1 MDFRETLEI
10 ANAAE
15 EASFS
20 RLVAEYDKPTRW
32 SGRRLE
38 SAQGGSPEYQRK
50 LLEAATFYGQ
60 VLRGQRPFHQFEEA
74 LSTGDFPLLF
84 ADIIDREML
93 ADYVATD
100 KSWPLWAKRGT
111 VPDFRNVNRFAID
124 GSEAVLAPVPQGD
137 QYPESLLSDT
147 RYTYAVGKYG
157 RRIAFAWES
166 MVNDDLDGLKSIP
179 LRLARGAVR
188 AEEKFATQLIAD
200 ANGPHA
206 TMFSAGNKNQIIVA
220 NGSALANPILSIAGL
235 QNAFAVL
242 SRQLDKDGEPIAIGA
257 VTLVVPP
264 ALRVTALNILS
275 ATEIW
280 IVGDL
285 GGGTANQQ
293 VHAANWM
300 RDKTQLAVDWYLP
313 VVSTTNGNTAW
324 YVFASPEVGRPA
336 VEMGF
341 LRGHENPETF
351 VKLADSQLLGG
362 GVTDPSEGD
371 FDTDSIQ
378 YKIRHV
384 FGGTRLDPKMAVAS
398 NGTAV

>member
-1 MDFRETLEI
+1 MREFRETLEI
-10 ANAAE
+10 IDNR
-15 EASFS
+15 EASVS
-20 RLVAEYDKPTRW
+20 RLFGGDGKSVRE
-32 SGRRLE
+32 RRQP
-38 SAQGGSPEYQRK
+38 SADYQRK
-50 LLEAATFYGQ
+50 LLEAATFYGE
-60 VLRGQRPFHQFEEA
+60 VLKGQRPIWQFQEA
-74 LSTGDFPLLF
+74 LTTGDFPLLF

-93 ADYVATD
+93 ADYVATT
-100 KSWPLWAKRGT
+100 KSWPLFCKTGT
-111 VPDFRNVNRFAID
+111 VPDFRNVNRFAVD
-124 GSEAVLAPVPQGD
+124 GSEAVLAPVVQGD
-137 QYPESLLSDT
+137 QYPESLMTDT

-179 LRLARGAVR
+179 GRLARGAIR

-220 NGSALANPILSIAGL
+220 NGSLLANPVLSIAGL
-235 QNAFAVL
+235 QNAMTVIY
-242 SRQLDKDGEPIAIGA
+242 RQLDKDGEPIFIDL

-264 ALRVTALNILS
+264 ALRVIAENILN
-275 ATEIW
+275 ATELW
-280 IVGDL
+280 LTSD
-285 GGGTANQQ
+285 GGIATQQ
-293 VHAANWM
+293 VHVQNWM
-300 RDKTQLAVDWYLP
+300 RAKTALAVDAYLP
-313 VVSTTNGNTAW
+313 IVSPTNGGTSW
-324 YVFASPEVGRPA
+324 YVFASPSVGRPA

-341 LRGHENPETF
+341 LRGHETPETF

-362 GVTDPSEGD
+362 GVTDPTEGD

-398 NGTAV
+398 NGTGV

>member
-1 MDFRETLEI
+1 MNFRETLD
-10 ANAAE
+10 N
-15 EASFS
+15 FNTDT
-20 RLVAEYDKPTRW
+20 VAVGGLFGPRI
-32 SGRRLE
+32 GRIRE
-38 SAQGGSPEYQRK
+38 TARTKPEYQRN
-50 LLEAATFYGQ
+50 LLEAKRFYNE
-60 VLRGQRPFHQFEEA
+60 VLEGGRPIAQLQEA
-74 LSTGDFPLLF
+74 LTTGDFPLLF

-93 ADYVATD
+93 ADYVASD

-179 LRLARGAVR
+179 SRLARGAVR

-206 TMFSAGNKNQIIVA
+206 TMFAAGNKNQIILA

-235 QNAFAVL
+235 QNAMAVL
-242 SRQLDKDGEPIAIGA
+242 SRQVDKDGEPIFIGA

-264 ALRVTALNILS
+264 ALKVTALNILN
-275 ATEIW
+275 ATELW

-300 RDKTQLAVDWYLP
+300 KDKTELAVDYYLP
-313 VVSTTNGNTAW
+313 IVSTTNGTTAW
-324 YVFASPEVGRPA
+324 YLFASPDAGRPA
-336 VEMGF
+336 VEIGF

-384 FGGTRLDPKMAVAS
+384 FGGTREDPKMAVAS
-398 NGTAV
+398 NGTGV

>member
-1 MDFRETLEI
+1 MESFRETVD
-10 ANAAE
+10 NFDAE
-15 EASFS
+15 RTA
-20 RLVAEYDKPTRW
+20 VA
-32 SGRRLE
+32 GLF
-38 SAQGGSPEYQRK
+38 GGSISRAREAKRASADYQRQ
-50 LLEAATFYGQ
+50 LLEATQFYGS
-60 VLRGQRPFHQFEEA
+60 VLNGKRPIWQLQEA
-74 LSTGDFPLLF
+74 LTTGDFPLLF

-124 GSEAVLAPVPQGD
+124 GSEAVLAAVPQGD
-137 QYPESLLSDT
+137 QYPESNLTDT

-179 LRLARGAVR
+179 LRMARGAAR

-206 TMFSAGNKNQIIVA
+206 TMFSAGNKNQIILA
-220 NGSALANPILSIAGL
+220 NGSLLANPILTISGL
-235 QNAFAVL
+235 QNAMTVL
-242 SRQLDKDGEPIAIGA
+242 AKQVDKDGEPIAIGA
-257 VTLVVPP
+257 VCLVVPP
-264 ALRVTALNILS
+264 ALRVTAENILNS
-275 ATEIW
+275 TELW
-280 IVGDL
+280 IIGD
-285 GGGTANQQ
+285 GGGGSANQQ
-293 VHAANWM
+293 IHAQNWM
-300 RDKTQLAVDWYLP
+300 RNMTTLAVDYYLP
-313 VVSTTNGNTAW
+313 VVSTTNGGTSW
-324 YVFASPEVGRPA
+324 YLFASPEVGRPA
-336 VEMGF
+336 VEIGF

-398 NGTAV
+398 NGTGV

>member
-1 MDFRETLEI
+1 MQTLRETIENFDADQVAVTGHFGTSLRRRR
-10 ANAAE
+10 
-15 EASFS
+15 EAF
-20 RLVAEYDKPTRW
+20 R
-32 SGRRLE
+32 
-38 SAQGGSPEYQRK
+38 QGPEYQRK
-50 LLEAATFYGQ
+50 LLEAKRFYNE
-60 VLRGQRPFHQFEEA
+60 VLEGRPDRPISLLQEA
-74 LSTGDFPLLF
+74 LTTGDFPLLF

-93 ADYVATD
+93 ADYVAAP
-100 KSWPLWAKRGT
+100 KSWPLWARRGT

-137 QYPESLLSDT
+137 QYPEALLTDT

-179 LRLARGAVR
+179 GRMARGAWR
-188 AEEKFATQLIAD
+188 SEEKFATQLIAD

-235 QNAFAVL
+235 QNAYTVL
-242 SRQLDKDGEPIAIGA
+242 AKQLDKDGEPIAIDA
-257 VTLVVPP
+257 VCLVVPP
-264 ALRVTALNILS
+264 ALKVTAKNILM
-275 ATEIW
+275 ATEVW
-280 IVGDL
+280 ITGDL

-293 VHAANWM
+293 IHAENWM
-300 RDKTQLAVDWYLP
+300 RALTDLAVDAYLP
-313 VVSTTNGNTAW
+313 IVSTTNGGTSW
-324 YVFASPEVGRPA
+324 YLFASPTEGRPA

>member
-1 MDFRETLEI
+1 VRDFRETMEI
-10 ANAAE
+10 VDGARAE
-15 EASFS
+15 ATEFS
-20 RLVAEYDKPTRW
+20 SLLAEYDAPRPW
-32 SGRRLE
+32 RRQ
-38 SAQGGSPEYQRK
+38 ADPDYQRH

-60 VLRGQRPFHQFEEA
+60 VLAGRRPIYQLQEA
-74 LSTGDFPLLF
+74 LTTGDFPLLF

-100 KSWPLWAKRGT
+100 KSWPTWAKTGS

-137 QYPESLLSDT
+137 QYPESNLQDT

-179 LRLARGAVR
+179 LRLSRGATR

-200 ANGPHA
+200 VNGPHA
-206 TMFSAGNKNQIIVA
+206 TMFSAGNKNQIILA
-220 NGSALANPILSIAGL
+220 NGSALANPVLSITGL
-235 QNAFAVL
+235 QNAYAVL
-242 SRQLDKDGEPIAIGA
+242 KKQLDKDGEPIAIGG
-257 VTLVVPP
+257 VVLLVPP
-264 ALRVTALNILS
+264 ALEVPALNILNS
-275 ATEIW
+275 TELW
-280 IVGDL
+280 IQGDL

-293 VHAANWM
+293 VHTGNWM
-300 RDKTQLAVDWYLP
+300 RDRTKLAVDYYLP
-313 VVSTTNGNTAW
+313 VVSSTANGMTSW
-324 YVFASPEVGRPA
+324 YLFASPEQGRPA

-371 FDTDSIQ
+371 FDTDTIQ

-398 NGTAV
+398 NGSGL

>member
-1 MDFRETLEI
+1 MREFRETLEVI
-10 ANAAE
+10 RAE
-15 EASFS
+15 EASIS
-20 RLVAEYDKPTRW
+20 RLFGGDGTPARKAK
-32 SGRRLE
+32 E
-38 SAQGGSPEYQRK
+38 SADYQRK
-50 LLEAATFYGQ
+50 LLEAATFVAQ
-60 VLRGQRPFHQFEEA
+60 VYEGQRPIYHLREA
-74 LSTGDFPLLF
+74 LTTGDFPLLF

-124 GSEAVLAPVPQGD
+124 GSEAVLAAVVQGD
-137 QYPESLLSDT
+137 QYPESNLTDT

-157 RRIAFAWES
+157 RRMAFAWES

-179 LRLARGAVR
+179 SRMARGASR

-206 TMFSAGNKNQIIVA
+206 TMFSAGNKNQVIVA
-220 NGSALANPILSIAGL
+220 NGSLTANPLLTIAGL
-235 QNAFAVL
+235 QNAMTVL
-242 SRQLDKDGEPIAIGA
+242 AKQLDKDGEPIAISA

-264 ALRVTALNILS
+264 ALRITAENILN
-275 ATEIW
+275 ANELW
-280 IVGDL
+280 IVGD
-285 GGGTANQQ
+285 GGGGSANQQ
-293 VHAANWM
+293 IHAQNWM
-300 RDKTQLAVDWYLP
+300 KAMTRIAVDYYLP
-313 VVSTTNGNTAW
+313 IVSTTNGGTSW
-324 YVFASPEVGRPA
+324 YLFASPEEGRPA
-336 VEMGF
+336 VEVGF

-378 YKIRHV
+378 YKVRHV

-398 NGTAV
+398 NGTTV